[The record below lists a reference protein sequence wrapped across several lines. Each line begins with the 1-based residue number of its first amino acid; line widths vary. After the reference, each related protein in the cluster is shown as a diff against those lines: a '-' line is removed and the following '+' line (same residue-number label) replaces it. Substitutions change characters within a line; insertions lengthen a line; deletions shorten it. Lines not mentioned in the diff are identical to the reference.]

1 MNDTERYMSHDV
13 TAPSGAIARP
23 HILVADD
30 DASTRQFLAGAL
42 GTQGYRVTVAQDGAE
57 ALAFARATAFDA
69 LLLDCRMPRG
79 GAVEVLTTLRDE
91 PAAASRTATALAT
104 SAEMPPGLR
113 ASLIEA
119 GFAGIVEKPCRIAA
133 LVDTLAATLG
143 VDASLH
149 LLDDDAAL
157 AATGDAATMRALRS
171 LLRAEL
177 AELMADL
184 DALARDP
191 DETIE
196 RMHRLRSGCGF
207 CGATRLGMQA
217 KALQIQ
223 VDSAR
228 AVTPAALARFRGELR
243 NTLAALDAGG

>member
-42 GTQGYRVTVAQDGAE
+42 GTQGYLVTVAQDGAE
-57 ALAFARATAFDA
+57 ALASARAIPFDA

-79 GAVEVLTTLRDE
+79 GALDVLTTLRDDT
-91 PAAASRTATALAT
+91 AAASRTATALAT
-104 SAEMPPGLR
+104 SADMPPGLR
-113 ASLIEA
+113 ASLIDA
-119 GFAGIVEKPCRIAA
+119 GFAGVVEKPCRIAA

-143 VDASLH
+143 VDPRLH
-149 LLDDDAAL
+149 VLDDEAAL

-177 AELMADL
+177 AELMSDL
-184 DALARDP
+184 DTLARDP

-217 KALQIQ
+217 KALQTH
-223 VDSAR
+223 VDNAR
-228 AVTPAALARFRGELR
+228 AVAPEALARFHDELR
-243 NTLAALDAGG
+243 RTLAALDVGD

>member
-42 GTQGYRVTVAQDGAE
+42 GTQGYLVTVAQDGAE
-57 ALAFARATAFDA
+57 ALASARAIRFDA

-79 GAVEVLTTLRDE
+79 GAVDVLTTLRDDDT
-91 PAAASRTATALAT
+91 AASRAATALAT
-104 SAEMPPGLR
+104 SAEMPTGLR
-113 ASLIEA
+113 ASLIDA

-133 LVDTLAATLG
+133 LVDTLAAMLG
-143 VDASLH
+143 VDPRLH
-149 LLDDDAAL
+149 VLDDDAAL
-157 AATGDAATMRALRS
+157 AATGDTATMRALRS

-177 AELMADL
+177 AELLADL
-184 DALARDP
+184 GTLASDP

-207 CGATRLGMQA
+207 CGAARLGMQA
-217 KALQIQ
+217 RALQTH
-223 VDSAR
+223 VESVRTVA
-228 AVTPAALARFRGELR
+228 PEALARFRGELLS
-243 NTLAALDAGG
+243 TLAALDAGV